1 MSITPLSISV
11 RLNSTSSLLL
21 ERSRIISLNL
31 KPNPSSLSQITR
43 NLISIRS
50 DLDQLELENDGLLV
64 GQSKKGKLI
73 DDGDKE
79 NEEIEE
85 LKRRYDQLLDILGE
99 DEVGRGK
106 VKDLIREEKI
116 VSTPPIPQPTPSP
129 KPPPSPIRTPGF
141 NEVPKLSVEPPTPG
155 INRDRNQDLKPF
167 RDYPDDASDE
177 ERDAGM
183 SPGDM
188 LDHQQIMMNDQDERL
203 NLLSNSIGRQN
214 HLSVQIGS
222 ELDIHHQL
230 LEDTDQAMDRT
241 ANSLNRARRR
251 LDKVA
256 NDAKQ
261 HG

>member
-21 ERSRIISLNL
+21 ERSRIISLNI
-31 KPNPSSLSQITR
+31 KPNPSSLSQITG
-43 NLISIRS
+43 NLTSIRS

-73 DDGDKE
+73 DDQND

-85 LKRRYDQLLDILGE
+85 LKRRYDQLLEILAE

-106 VKDLIREEKI
+106 VKDLRREEKRAP
-116 VSTPPIPQPTPSP
+116 TPPLPESTPSP
-129 KPPPSPIRTPGF
+129 RPPPSPIRTPSAQ
-141 NEVPKLSVEPPTPG
+141 EVPRLSVEPPTPG
-155 INRDRNQDLKPF
+155 INNQDLYPF

-177 ERDAGM
+177 ERDTGM

-188 LDHQQIMMNDQDERL
+188 LDHQQTMMNDQDERL

-230 LEDTDQAMDRT
+230 LEDTDHAMDRT
-241 ANSLNRARRR
+241 ANSLSRARRR
-251 LDKVA
+251 LDRVA